1 MTSYHFNRR
10 TILLTMAALPFA
22 VAHAASAQQ
31 ASDAASS
38 LARKKLRALEQ
49 SFDGQL
55 GLFAINTANGKSLG
69 LRESERFPLCSTF
82 KMMLAAAV
90 LDKSRQSAGLLEQ
103 GITYTE
109 KDLLD
114 YSPVTE
120 QHLADGMTV
129 RQLCAATVNLS
140 DNAAANLLMKL
151 LGGPAAVTAFAR
163 SIGDHSFRLDRWE
176 PDLNSAIPGDL
187 RDTTTPEAM
196 ALSLQRLTLGDALPK
211 AEREQLQTWLRA
223 STTGASRIKAGL
235 PADWQSG
242 DKTGTG
248 AYGTAHDIAV
258 IWPPNRAPVVL
269 AIYTKQHKKNANGRS
284 DIVAAAAKIVSEWL
298 VQAG

>member
-1 MTSYHFNRR
+1 MTSYHFTRR

-31 ASDAASS
+31 ASAAASS

-49 SFDGQL
+49 SFNGQL
-55 GLFAINTANGKSLG
+55 GLFAINTANGMSLG

-103 GITYTE
+103 VITYTE

-129 RQLCAATVNLS
+129 AQLCAATVNLS

-151 LGGPAAVTAFAR
+151 LGGPAGVTAFAR
-163 SIGDHSFRLDRWE
+163 SIGDQNFLLDRWE

-196 ALSLQRLTLGDALPK
+196 AVSLQRLTLGDALPK

-223 STTGASRIKAGL
+223 TTTGASRIKAGL

-248 AYGTAHDIAV
+248 SYGTAHDIAV

-269 AIYTKQHKKNANGRS
+269 AIYTKQHKKNAKGRS